1 MPSTLNPQP
10 STKVGIFGGSFNP
23 IHLGHT
29 ALAAYICE
37 QGLVDEVWLMVSPQN
52 PLKRNLTLLDEQD
65 RLTMARLAVAS
76 YPMLK
81 ASDFEF
87 TLPRPSYTYHTLQ
100 ALREAYPDC
109 EFSLIIGEDNWQ
121 CFDRWYRGK
130 DIARETPIIVYP
142 RDVEGLGLRVEGKL
156 RDVYP
161 TGWYYFPQNSEEE
174 TLSTLNPQTE
184 FAGRREK
191 QPSTLNP
198 QPSNGVR
205 WPKGK
210 ATLTPQLLPYSSTE
224 VRESIAA
231 GRDTSHMLHPDVAQ
245 YIKEKHLYL
254 G

>member
-1 MPSTLNPQP
+1 M
-10 STKVGIFGGSFNP
+10 KRIGIFGGSFNP

-52 PLKRNLTLLDEQD
+52 PLKRDLTLLDENE
-65 RLTMARLAVAS
+65 RLTMARLAVAP

-100 ALREAYPDC
+100 ALRAAYPDC

-121 CFDRWYRGK
+121 CFNRWYRGE

-142 RDVEGLGLRVEGKL
+142 RS
-156 RDVYP
+156 
-161 TGWYYFPQNSEEE
+161 SESSESTKE
-174 TLSTLNPQTE
+174 LSSFKVAFEREQRLPAGSAEHSNFNEVNFQLSILKNP
-184 FAGRREK
+184 
-191 QPSTLNP
+191 P
-198 QPSNGVR
+198 
-205 WPKGK
+205 
-210 ATLTPQLLPYSSTE
+210 LLPYSSTE
-224 VRESIAA
+224 VRQHIAA
-231 GRDTSHMLHPDVAQ
+231 GHDASHMLHPDVAQ

>member
-1 MPSTLNPQP
+1 MNPQPSTLNPQP

-52 PLKRNLTLLDEQD
+52 PLKQNRELLDEKE
-65 RLTMARLAVAS
+65 RLHMARLAVAP

-81 ASDFEF
+81 ACDFEF

-100 ALREAYPDC
+100 ALRKAYPDH

-121 CFDRWYRGK
+121 CFGRWYRGE

-142 RDVEGLGLRVEGKL
+142 REVEGKL
-156 RDVYP
+156 KIISKMQESP
-161 TGWYYFPQNSEEE
+161 
-174 TLSTLNPQTE
+174 LSSGE
-184 FAGRREK
+184 GGGRG
-191 QPSTLNP
+191 L
-198 QPSNGVR
+198 
-205 WPKGK
+205 PK
-210 ATLTPQLLPYSSTE
+210 LLPYSSTE
-224 VRESIAA
+224 VRHHIAA
-231 GRDTSHMLHPDVAQ
+231 GQETSHMLHPDVAQ
-245 YIKEKHLYL
+245 YIREKHFYQ